1 MTNNQNPATAAN
13 TTAVEPTTKG
23 DVTYSVAGQDVH
35 LNYTIVRNY
44 LTKGGGKVTDADLVQ
59 FIAVCKFN
67 QLNPF
72 LNEAYLVKY
81 GDAPAQMVVSKE
93 ALMKRAESCKEYDG
107 FEAGIIVMRK
117 NEIVDV
123 PGSFIAPGDTLVG
136 GWAIVHR
143 SDKKFPYISRVNLS
157 EYSTGKS
164 LWNGKPSTMIRKVAI
179 VQAMREAFPAQLGAM
194 YTQEEQNVVVID
206 GDAAEVK
213 EEINNNANKTAIRM
227 DAPASPAPAA
237 PATPKPETKPAQPAT
252 NPDDDCPI

>member
-13 TTAVEPTTKG
+13 TTAVEPTIIG

-213 EEINNNANKTAIRM
+213 EEIDTNANKTAIRM
-227 DAPASPAPAA
+227 DATASPAPAA
-237 PATPKPETKPAQPAT
+237 PATPKPETKPAKPAT